1 MVVYI
6 PLINC
11 EPAGFRT
18 SIQGTASEQTHIG
31 STPVSNSTF
40 GAIDPL
46 GFRDK
51 KWRLWDLS
59 RASGS

>member
-11 EPAGFRT
+11 QPGGFRI
-18 SIQGTASEQTHIG
+18 SIQAEQTHIG

-46 GFRDK
+46 GFRSNGALIFHGQVDH
-51 KWRLWDLS
+51 DS
-59 RASGS
+59 